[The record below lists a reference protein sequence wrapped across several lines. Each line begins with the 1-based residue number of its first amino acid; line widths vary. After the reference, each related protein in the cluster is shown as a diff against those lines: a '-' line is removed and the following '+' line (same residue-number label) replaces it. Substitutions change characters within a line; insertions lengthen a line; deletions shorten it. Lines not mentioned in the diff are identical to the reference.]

1 MTKEEAYT
9 LLSFHSCRNNDI
21 ENEKWENGFL
31 GSLRP
36 FRGELNAGNFAE
48 IMGCLK
54 VLADDFKK
62 PTVNQ
67 ALISD
72 VYSIVHLGRRWIDRA
87 DFITPEQQKQ
97 ILFWVNTIQ
106 DCLYYLLEGDE
117 ETAFFEYIKND

>member
-1 MTKEEAYT
+1 MTKEEAYI
-9 LLSFHSCRNNDI
+9 LLSFHSCRNDDI

-48 IMGCLK
+48 IMKCLK
-54 VLADDFKK
+54 VLADEFKK
-62 PTVNQ
+62 PMVNQ

-72 VYSIVHLGRRWIDRA
+72 VYSIVHLGRRWIDGD
-87 DFITPEQQKQ
+87 DFVTPEQQKQ
-97 ILFWVNTIQ
+97 ILFWIDTIQ

-117 ETAFFEYIKND
+117 DTAFFEYKKK

>member
-48 IMGCLK
+48 IIECLR

-62 PTVNQ
+62 PMVNQ

-72 VYSIVHLGRRWIDRA
+72 VYSIVHLGRRWIDGA
-87 DFITPEQQKQ
+87 DFVTPEQQKQ

-117 ETAFFEYIKND
+117 ETPFFEYIKK